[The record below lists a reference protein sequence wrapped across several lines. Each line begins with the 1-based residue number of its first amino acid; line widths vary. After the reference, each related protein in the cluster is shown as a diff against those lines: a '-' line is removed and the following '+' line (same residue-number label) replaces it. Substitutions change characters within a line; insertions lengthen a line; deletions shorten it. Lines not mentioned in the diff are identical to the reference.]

1 MNIFSLIQYKSTHY
15 LRDKIA
21 LLCRIWP
28 ELLLGHLHLVAVQD
42 LRHRQ
47 GVHGLLHQVTVQYRT
62 VQYSTVQ
69 SLLHQYMACY
79 TR

>member
-21 LLCRIWP
+21 LLRIWP

-47 GVHGLLHQVTVQYRT
+47 GVQGLLHQVT